1 MININNSN
9 LKILPKYE
17 DYIVYVNCI
26 LVKIPKDILAGF
38 PSGSTQFSS
47 QDINRALILS

>member
-1 MININNSN
+1 MNKTN

-26 LVKIPKDILAGF
+26 LVKIPKVA
-38 PSGSTQFSS
+38 
-47 QDINRALILS
+47 RLSIGDELKKSMYKTRKNKTFV